1 MMSKHPLDLQP
12 GRKLVREEVAE
23 ALRLSIIAELD
34 AINLYLQLARA
45 IDDEKVRKVF
55 EDIAR
60 EEKTH
65 VGEFLALLKVL
76 DREQVEELSRG
87 VKEVEEL
94 TGTAISDPPK
104 KGDLEGTSTSEDVFK
119 HVASMFK
126 EVFEKQ
132 RTLRKYLPI
141 VKLGRG
147 ADAAIVEKLVNG
159 RLERIVEK
167 LHEVSVKF
175 KISQRSIDAAVRGG
189 QPIEMVDAYTAARN
203 LALLEDK
210 YIIEKLLTAED
221 IITLP
226 LGKWDEPEVPLRD
239 VANAVMKLYENG
251 ASKPFILLVSPL
263 RYSNML
269 VVYEKTGVAEL
280 ERVRRLVDEV
290 VVTPALPDNQVVII
304 SSQPSVL
311 DIVLGGDCE
320 VDYIGPEDGFHVF
333 RAWETIGMRLK
344 FSKGI
349 CVLRGV

>member
-1 MMSKHPLDLQP
+1 MSKHPLDLQS
-12 GRKLVREEVAE
+12 GRKLVMEEVAE

-55 EDIAR
+55 EDIAK

-76 DREQVEELSRG
+76 DKEQVEELSRG
-87 VKEVEEL
+87 AKEVEEL
-94 TGTAISDPPK
+94 TGTTVSNPPQ
-104 KGDLEGTSTSEDVFK
+104 EGGLGGEGSPEDTFK
-119 HVASMFK
+119 QVGTMFK
-126 EVFEKQ
+126 EVFEKH
-132 RTLRKYLPI
+132 RMLRKYLPT

-147 ADAAIVEKLVNG
+147 VDVTVVEKLVDG

-167 LHEVSVKF
+167 LHEISVKF
-175 KISQRSIDAAVRGG
+175 KISQRSIDAALRGG

-210 YIIEKLLTAED
+210 YIVEKLLAAED
-221 IITLP
+221 VTVLP
-226 LGKWDEPEVPLRD
+226 LGKWDEPGVPLRD
-239 VANAVMKLYENG
+239 IVNAVMKLYENG
-251 ASKPFILLVSPL
+251 VSKPFILLVSPL
-263 RYSNML
+263 RYSELL
-269 VVYEKTGVAEL
+269 VVYEKTGVTEL
-280 ERVRRLVDEV
+280 ERVRGLVDEV
-290 VVTPALPDNQVVII
+290 IVMPTLPDNQVIVI

-320 VDYIGPEDGFHVF
+320 VDYIGPEDGFHIF

-344 FSKGI
+344 FSKGV
-349 CVLRGV
+349 CVLRGA